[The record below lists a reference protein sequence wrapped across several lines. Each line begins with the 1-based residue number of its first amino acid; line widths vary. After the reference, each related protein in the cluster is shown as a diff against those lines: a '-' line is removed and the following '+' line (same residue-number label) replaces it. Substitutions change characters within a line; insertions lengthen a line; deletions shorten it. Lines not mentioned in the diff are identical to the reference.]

1 MTNPMAPTIPLAIV
15 LFAGVVAVA
24 LWAGARRPEPQGVPG
39 TEPAAVTVTADEG
52 QPRPAVTTGV
62 HDGAGRADTRTPASG
77 GRPARAAQQAQ
88 LIFHELHAD
97 GRNTLCA
104 VCDSQYESA

>member
-24 LWAGARRPEPQGVPG
+24 LRAAVRRPEPQGVPG
-39 TEPAAVTVTADEG
+39 TQPAAITVTANEG
-52 QPRPAVTTGV
+52 QPRPALTVGLD
-62 HDGAGRADTRTPASG
+62 DGAGREVTR
-77 GRPARAAQQAQ
+77 RPAPLGRATRPAQQAQ

>member
-24 LWAGARRPEPQGVPG
+24 LRAAVRRPEPQGVPS
-39 TEPAAVTVTADEG
+39 TQPAAVTVTADEG
-52 QPRPAVTTGV
+52 QPRPALTAGLD
-62 HDGAGRADTRTPASG
+62 DGAGREVTRRPAPL
-77 GRPARAAQQAQ
+77 GRPARPAQQAQ